1 MSTSIIEIVA
11 PVFLIIGLGY
21 LAVRANLFADHMVDG
36 LNKFVLG
43 FAIPALL
50 FNATSKLDL
59 SAAYDW
65 RFMLAFYLAATLSF
79 FFMVIVARKVFN
91 RTPGEAVSV
100 GFGAFFSNSLLL
112 GLPISELAY
121 GTGSLATNYAIISLH
136 APFCYLVGI
145 SIMEMLRADGR
156 SFAATVR
163 IVATTM
169 FRNSLMIG
177 LALGFAANLTGLVL
191 PDPLQSAIDM
201 MSRAALP
208 AALFGLGAILTRYS
222 VRSTFGESSATT
234 AVSLILHPSLAY
246 GLCLWLGVPE
256 TVMKSV
262 VLTAAM
268 APGVNAYLFA
278 AMYNKAMGSA
288 ASTVVLGTV
297 LSVLSISVWLWVLG

>member
-1 MSTSIIEIVA
+1 MSANIIQIVA
-11 PVFLIIGLGY
+11 PVFLLIGLGY
-21 LAVRANLFADHMVDG
+21 LAVRLNLFADAMVDG
-36 LNKFVLG
+36 LNKFVVG

-59 SAAYDW
+59 EAAFDW
-65 RFMLAFYLAATLSF
+65 RFMLAFYLSATLSF
-79 FFMVIVARKVFN
+79 FFMTLVARKVFH

-121 GTGSLATNYAIISLH
+121 GTESLATNYAIISLH

-156 SFAATVR
+156 SFAETVR
-163 IVATTM
+163 VVARAM

-177 LALGFAANLTGLVL
+177 LALGFTANLTGLVL
-191 PDPLQSAIDM
+191 PDALQSAIDM

-222 VRSTFGESSATT
+222 VRHTFGESSVT
-234 AVSLILHPSLAY
+234 SLTSLVLHPSLAY
-246 GLCLWLGVPE
+246 AFCVMLGVPE
-256 TVMKSV
+256 PVMKSV

-278 AMYNKAMGSA
+278 AMYNKALGAA
-288 ASTVVLGTV
+288 ASTVVLGTI
-297 LSVLSISVWLWVLG
+297 LSVFTISVWLWVLG